1 MLAALVLAAV
11 ATAPSLGIWPST
23 SGEAASTVEDVE
35 FYLPEPEAE
44 YWILANQPLPKPLVK
59 ADDAELKRLA
69 KVAGKLGADA
79 VVLLGELGEKDISR
93 DLQESL
99 PATSRIGMA
108 VFVTFDC
115 GCDDDSGEGSRHTRI
130 SLTGQKPLLHAAGWR
145 RSSET
150 ATPPLPSAMKIS
162 D

>member
-11 ATAPSLGIWPST
+11 AAAPPLGIWPSS
-23 SGEAASTVEDVE
+23 SGAAASTVSDVE
-35 FYLPEPEAE
+35 FYLTEPESE
-44 YWILANQPLPKPLVK
+44 YWILAIQPLPKPLVK
-59 ADDAELKRLA
+59 ADQAELDRLA
-69 KVAGKLGADA
+69 KLAGKLGADA
-79 VVLLGELGEKDISR
+79 VILLGELAEKDIPK
-93 DLQESL
+93 DMQESL

-115 GCDDDSGEGSRHTRI
+115 GCDDDSGEGSRHTRT

-150 ATPPLPSAMKIS
+150 AMPPLPSAMKIS